1 MYRLA
6 EYSTTKQCTIFV
18 GTWNL
23 NGRVSIYVIAE
34 FADYVL
40 NLE

>member
-23 NGRVSIYVIAE
+23 NGRVSLSVIVDIA
-34 FADYVL
+34 AYVL